1 MLFRNWLK
9 AVLLGLVEGVTEWLP
24 ISSTGHL
31 ILVEEWLYLPLSDA
45 FRELFDVV
53 IQGGAVLAVALWH
66 LREQNPF
73 SARKSPREKQ
83 KIFRLWRLCI
93 LAVLPSAAAG
103 LWLDDLI
110 GERFYSPISVAC
122 MLILW
127 GFGFFWIEKFRA
139 SRPPRIFSP
148 SEMTA
153 TDALGVGVMQ
163 IFSLFP
169 GTSRSGATVV
179 GGMLFG
185 LSRDASARFSF
196 LLAIP
201 TVLGASAFKA
211 FKYFLSGN
219 RPSGNEWG
227 LLAVGFGTA
236 FGISLAVIRFLTGYL
251 RTHRLNG
258 FGLYRILLGS
268 LVLLSYFMKK

>member
-1 MLFRNWLK
+1 MFRNWLK

-83 KIFRLWRLCI
+83 EIFRLWRLCI

-127 GFGFFWIEKFRA
+127 GFGFFRIEKFRA

-211 FKYFLSGN
+211 FKYLLSGN
-219 RPSGNEWG
+219 HPSGDEWG

-236 FGISLAVIRFLTGYL
+236 FGVSLAVIRFLTDYL